1 LLAKKCFVLMPFS
14 GPFDQYYKNVLVPG
28 IKDAGYEPVRADE
41 IYGTRPIIEDIFNGI
56 REASA
61 LVADVT
67 NKNPNVNYELGIAH
81 ALERPVVIISQR
93 IEDIPFDY
101 RHIRAIIYDTKQTD
115 WYRKLKADITKTLK
129 EIKRGKTKVVSS
141 TSPLGIK
148 KVYKDRG
155 DLRLSEYLYESE
167 PGSEINILGVA
178 LNDLTNAI
186 MRAPIKQKLEQNCR
200 FRILWLN
207 PNSKFGKQRA
217 SEENWDYRKWQTNLK
232 SQTDA
237 LNTLP
242 TLVEPFL
249 RKNMALSQ
257 YDAPPTYFIF
267 MTTKV
272 LIVGFYLRGKFGAA
286 SHHLEIDIGSSLATE
301 FLNHFKSVWESTGK
315 RWNVFR

>member
-1 LLAKKCFVLMPFS
+1 MSQKCFVLMPFS
-14 GPFDQYYKNVLVPG
+14 GLFDQYYKNVLVPA
-28 IKDAGYEPVRADE
+28 IKDAGYDPVRADE
-41 IYGTRPIIEDIFNGI
+41 IYGTRPIIEDIFNEI

-101 RHIRAIIYDTKQTD
+101 RHLRAILYDTKRPD
-115 WYRKLKADITKTLK
+115 WVSSLKADVTKTLK
-129 EIKRGKTKVVSS
+129 EIKRKRAKAIPAASS
-141 TSPLGIK
+141 LGVK
-148 KVYKDRG
+148 KVFKDRA
-155 DLRLSEYLYESE
+155 DLRLAEYLYEAES
-167 PGSEINILGVA
+167 GSEINILGVA

-186 MRAPIKQKLEQNCR
+186 MRAPIKQKLEQNCK

-217 SEENWDYRKWQTNLK
+217 LEENWDYRKWQTNLK
-232 SQTDA
+232 SQADA

-242 TLVEPFL
+242 TLVGPSL

-267 MTTKV
+267 MTTKTMV
-272 LIVGFYLRGKFGAA
+272 VGFYLRGKFGAA
-286 SHHLEIDIGSSLATE
+286 SHHLEIDINSSLATE
-301 FLNHFKSVWESTGK
+301 FLNHFKFVWESTGK
-315 RWNVFR
+315 RWKVFR